1 MPNSHKGVQTPH
13 GHSHRSHAGHGEPSR
28 NLHHNHNARHHR
40 RQRRHRRR
48 KRMGTVVFAATA
60 LFAPHHGRA
69 PKPNVTTTVSYSLKP
84 TSLSADMTGH
94 SDTSPYEPI
103 IQEAA
108 SKHRLDPALIR
119 AVMRFESGFQ
129 PTAVSRAGARGLM
142 QLMPE
147 VATRFGVRDVF
158 DPRENIMAGA
168 QYLRELL
175 DLHQGKV
182 DLALASYNAGPGAVA
197 RYHAVPPYPET
208 RRYVRAITGFIRRS
222 REATE
227 KP

>member
-1 MPNSHKGVQTPH
+1 MPNNHKGVHTPH

-28 NLHHNHNARHHR
+28 NSHHSARHHR
-40 RQRRHRRR
+40 RQRRR
-48 KRMGTVVFAATA
+48 KRMGSVVFAATA
-60 LFAPHHGRA
+60 LFAPHHGKA
-69 PKPNVTTTVSYSLKP
+69 PRPNVTTAVSYSLKP
-84 TSLSADMTGH
+84 ALIEDVAARPDSNRF
-94 SDTSPYEPI
+94 EPI

-147 VATRFGVRDVF
+147 VATRFGVQDVF

-175 DLHQGKV
+175 DLHRGKV

-208 RRYVRAITGFIRRS
+208 RRYVRAITGFLRRS